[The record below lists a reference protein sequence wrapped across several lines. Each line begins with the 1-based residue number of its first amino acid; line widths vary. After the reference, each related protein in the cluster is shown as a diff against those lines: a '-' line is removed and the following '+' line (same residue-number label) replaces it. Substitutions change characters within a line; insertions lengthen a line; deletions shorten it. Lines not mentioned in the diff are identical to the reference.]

1 MVQFSVASSASNKKM
16 HQPQNPSDE
25 STPWNSKHHC
35 GRCCFNQPFLSET
48 FSSSKSFTGTVHV
61 NSKQFVHQ
69 QVTKSPQP
77 QSLSRSP
84 LVLSKVS
91 LTSPMPGA
99 PLPTT
104 PPVPAPVR
112 EAPRPEPREH
122 RPSGSL
128 VVKKKDGGRIGE
140 GTYLHYFY
148 RKKKGDILQ
157 FTHVFFNL
165 FP

>member
-1 MVQFSVASSASNKKM
+1 MLVIIVFDRPVVWHNINSPWCNFPLLLPHPTKKCTSRKT
-16 HQPQNPSDE
+16 HQMNPHPGIP
-25 STPWNSKHHC
+25 STIAEDVVSTNH
-35 GRCCFNQPFLSET
+35 FLSET

-69 QVTKSPQP
+69 VTKSPQP
-77 QSLSRSP
+77 QSLSRAL

-112 EAPRPEPREH
+112 EAPRPEQREH
-122 RPSGSL
+122 RPSGYL
-128 VVKKKDGGRIGE
+128 VV
-140 GTYLHYFY
+140 
-148 RKKKGDILQ
+148 
-157 FTHVFFNL
+157 
-165 FP
+165 